1 MGCFGSF
8 EAQWQLLFTVLAVL
22 SMTLGNV
29 VALAQTSMKR
39 MLAYSSI
46 GQAGFVMIGLVCGT
60 EEGFSAMVLYMAAYL
75 FMNLGAF
82 ACIILFSLRTGSD
95 RISDYAGLYQ
105 KDPLIT
111 LGLSLCLLSLG
122 GIPPMLGFFGK
133 IYLFFAGWAD
143 GQYLLVVVGLV
154 TSVISIYYY
163 ISVIKMMVVKE
174 PQEASDV
181 VKSYPVPTWN
191 LPGLQPL
198 RTALIVCLLVT
209 AVGGVLSNPLFIWA
223 NQAVEGT
230 PLLKAVIAA
239 GGNLPTG

>member
-1 MGCFGSF
+1 MS
-8 EAQWQLLFTVLAVL
+8 
-22 SMTLGNV
+22 LGNV
-29 VALAQTSMKR
+29 VALAQKSMKR

-60 EEGFSAMVLYMAAYL
+60 EDGFAAMILYMAAYL

-82 ACIILFSLRTGSD
+82 ACVILFSIRTGSD
-95 RISDYAGLYQ
+95 QISDYAGLYQ

-143 GQYLLVVVGLV
+143 EQYLLVSVGLV

-163 ISVIKMMVVKE
+163 ISVIKMMVVTE
-174 PQEASDV
+174 PKEASDV
-181 VKSYPVPTWN
+181 VKAYPSIEWSMKGMSSLKV
-191 LPGLQPL
+191 
-198 RTALIVCLLVT
+198 ALIFCVLVT
-209 AVGGVLSNPLFIWA
+209 AIGGIISNPLFNFA
-223 NQAVEGT
+223 DSAVNGT
-230 PLLKAVIAA
+230 PLLQEAITLASKSSI
-239 GGNLPTG
+239 G